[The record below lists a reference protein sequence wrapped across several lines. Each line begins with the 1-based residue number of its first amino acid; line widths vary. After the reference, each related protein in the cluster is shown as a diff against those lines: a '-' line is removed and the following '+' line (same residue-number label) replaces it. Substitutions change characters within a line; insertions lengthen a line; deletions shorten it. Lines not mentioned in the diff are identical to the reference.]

1 MKNVK
6 LDLDY
11 LSGPIWGEIYSVE
24 LHKSITGIQII
35 DDDKILQEL
44 HNQIQ
49 DLFLTYYDFDTN
61 GQTCLFNKEKQKA
74 DKDKMLELVNKLKL
88 RLNEI
93 NDGSF
98 EIEDL
103 ITPEYE
109 KL

>member
-1 MKNVK
+1 MKIIK

-11 LSGPIWGEIYSVE
+11 LSGPIWGDVYSIE
-24 LHKSITGIQII
+24 LHKSITGIKII
-35 DDDKILQEL
+35 DDDKILQDL

-49 DLFLTYYDFDTN
+49 DLFLTYYDFDAE
-61 GQTCLFNKEKQKA
+61 GQTCLFNKEKQQA
-74 DKDKMLELVNKLKL
+74 DKVKMLEMVNKLKL

-103 ITPEYE
+103 ITSQYE
-109 KL
+109 NI

>member
-1 MKNVK
+1 MKIIK

-24 LHKSITGIQII
+24 LHKSITGIDVI
-35 DDDKILQEL
+35 DNDTILQEL
-44 HNQIQ
+44 NNQIQ
-49 DLFLTYYDFDTN
+49 DLYLTYYEFGNNT
-61 GQTCLFNKEKQKA
+61 QTCLFNKNRQKQ
-74 DKDKMLELVNKLKL
+74 DKEKMLLLLSKLKT

-98 EIEDL
+98 EVEDL

-109 KL
+109 NL